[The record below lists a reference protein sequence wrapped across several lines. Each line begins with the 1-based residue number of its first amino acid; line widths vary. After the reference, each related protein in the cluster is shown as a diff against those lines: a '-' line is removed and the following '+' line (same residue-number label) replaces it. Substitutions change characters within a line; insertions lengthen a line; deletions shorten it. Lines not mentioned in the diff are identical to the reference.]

1 MHINRRYADTC
12 NLGVFFPY
20 TPQEQRQRHSRVA
33 AFFDHS
39 VKQRRRGTT
48 PCRTRHC
55 LFLAG
60 NHLCRCQVAGPWPYP
75 DGWTF
80 EAVCP
85 WRASSRHAAPL
96 DIFCALSEESS
107 TSSDVRHFLQT
118 AATSKC
124 LRALGPENMHKYEI
138 YVIKY
143 FICTI
148 CKKKP
153 KHAHKIGF
161 YAKPVADS
169 SGHGCRL
176 GFCPRVSQA
185 DGGWR
190 MNLSRTQ
197 TDIAQS
203 CQAVQTVHDTYH
215 ILHSRHAKYFPISKR
230 HSQYYECLLQIDG
243 GSSEFFSLL
252 ASTSEFWCQKHR
264 PHQLLLQEGY
274 DANGQPLM
282 VVLGQFWD
290 HAVSMHRIHTQDH
303 RHRSLLLKIKAK
315 NMQNMHKHATYV

>member
-1 MHINRRYADTC
+1 M
-12 NLGVFFPY
+12 
-20 TPQEQRQRHSRVA
+20 
-33 AFFDHS
+33 
-39 VKQRRRGTT
+39 
-48 PCRTRHC
+48 
-55 LFLAG
+55 
-60 NHLCRCQVAGPWPYP
+60 
-75 DGWTF
+75 
-80 EAVCP
+80 
-85 WRASSRHAAPL
+85 
-96 DIFCALSEESS
+96 
-107 TSSDVRHFLQT
+107 
-118 AATSKC
+118 
-124 LRALGPENMHKYEI
+124 
-138 YVIKY
+138 
-143 FICTI
+143 
-148 CKKKP
+148 
-153 KHAHKIGF
+153 
-161 YAKPVADS
+161 ADS

-303 RHRSLLLKIKAK
+303 RHRSLLLKMKVK
-315 NMQNMHKHATYV
+315 NMQNMHKNATYV